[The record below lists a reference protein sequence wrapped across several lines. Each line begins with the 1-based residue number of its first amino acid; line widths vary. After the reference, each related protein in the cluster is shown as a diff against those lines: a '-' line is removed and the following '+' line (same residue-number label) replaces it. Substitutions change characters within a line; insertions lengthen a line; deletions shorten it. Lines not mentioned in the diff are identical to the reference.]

1 LAKMNLP
8 PVPEGATW
16 TEDQWKAIMA
26 SGQDILVA
34 AAAGSGKTAVLV
46 ERIIKKITS
55 ENSPIDVDELLVVTF
70 TNASAAEMRHRIGEA
85 LEKAIDS
92 NPSSVHLKKQLSLL
106 NRASISTL
114 HSFCLDV
121 IRKYYYLIDVD
132 PGFRIADETEGQLL
146 RDEVIEDLFEEEYG
160 KDGNQPFFNLVD
172 AFTNDRS
179 DEGLKDII
187 VDLFDFARSNPSP
200 DAYLD
205 SIVSMYDAAGSTAI
219 EELPF
224 MKVLMADIELQL
236 QGAKLLLEQGLE
248 IAKMPGGPA
257 PRAVN
262 FTEDLHVVVTLLNAQ
277 EQSWSELYD
286 AIQLAN
292 FGRAK
297 MCKGDD
303 YNKDLVDKASKL
315 RDRAKKIVQDLRSE
329 LFSRRPESFLK
340 DMQEMKPLIA
350 VLIDLVKEFSRRFGE
365 VKQERGLV
373 DFSDL
378 EHYTLEIL
386 AAQSGIEGELSS
398 AEATPSEAARAY
410 RKKFKEVLVDEY
422 QDTNM
427 VQEAILQLVTADG
440 EATGNLFMVGDVK
453 QSIYRFRLAEPNLFL
468 GKYNRF
474 TADGEQSGLKI
485 DLAKNFRSRS
495 EVLDGTNYL
504 FKQIMGVKVGEIHYD
519 ENAELKK
526 GAPYPE
532 DEQFPVELLLI
543 DRGEGSSSETE
554 SAEES
559 ETAATEFDADDLEQS
574 QLEARLMAKHIKD
587 MVEERRGVYNP
598 KTKTS
603 KPVNYRDI
611 VILLRSMTWAPQIM
625 EEFKQQG
632 IPIYANLST
641 GYFQATEV
649 AIMVSLLKVIDNP
662 YQDIPLA
669 AVLRSP
675 IVGLNEEDLAVI
687 RISQKRGSFYE
698 ALTTF
703 CMQKPTADNEELHE
717 KTSQF
722 FDRLKSWR
730 TAARQGSVSDLIW
743 QLYRETRFFD
753 FAGGMPGGK
762 QRQANLRALY
772 DRARQYEATTFRG
785 LFRFLRFIERMRERG
800 DDLGA
805 ARALGEQEDV
815 VRIMTIHSSKG
826 LEFPVVF
833 TAGLARNFNTMDLKK
848 FYMLDKEF
856 GFAAKYINPEKR
868 ISYPSLPQL
877 AFRRKHKMEML
888 AEEMRVLYVALT
900 RAKEKLYLIGSVKN
914 AEKMISKWQ
923 DEASRPEW
931 LLDEY
936 LRASATGFID
946 WIGPAVI
953 RHKDCD
959 SIRDGEFSFHPAL
972 GEEISR
978 HPSRWKIETI
988 TAEEVASYAE
998 EKTEEH
1004 ESLMDFVA
1012 AGKPVDIKSDMAEA
1026 VHNQLSWSYI
1036 YKEAANHRSK
1046 QSVTELKRNH
1056 EARDEESGTQIVRRF
1071 TKPILNRPRF
1081 MQEKKLTPAER
1092 GTAMHMVMQHIDLTQ
1107 PVTEASLELQLGK
1120 MVEKE
1125 LLFPEQRDAIEKKW
1139 ILAFFETEIGKR
1151 LLNAQMVRREVPFY
1165 LALPAREVYPD
1176 WQGENEPIFIQG
1188 VVDCIFQDEKGTVLL
1203 DFKTDGIHDRYKGGF
1218 EQAKPVL
1225 EERYRIQIS
1234 LYAKAIEQVWKQP
1247 VDEKYLYFF
1256 DGGHLLELEGL

>member
-1 LAKMNLP
+1 MARMNIP

-46 ERIIKKITS
+46 ERIIRKITS
-55 ENSPIDVDELLVVTF
+55 ENYPIDVDELLVVTF

-92 NPSSVHLKKQLSLL
+92 HPDSTHLKKQLGLL

-114 HSFCLDV
+114 HSFCLEV

-160 KDGNQPFFNLVD
+160 KADNQPFFNLVD

-187 VDLFDFARSNPSP
+187 TDLFDFARSNPSP

-205 SIVSMYDAAGSTAI
+205 SIVSMYEAAGSTAI
-219 EELPF
+219 EHLPF
-224 MKVLMADIELQL
+224 MKVLISDIELQL
-236 QGAKLLLEQGLE
+236 QGAKQLLEKALD
-248 IAKMPGGPA
+248 ISRMPGGPA

-262 FTEDLHVVVTLLNAQ
+262 FTEDLHVIDTLLAAS
-277 EQSWSELYD
+277 EQSWGDLHE
-286 AIQLAN
+286 AIQLAD

-297 MCKGDD
+297 TCRGDD
-303 YNKDLVDKASKL
+303 YNKDLVDKAAKL
-315 RDRAKKIVQDLRSE
+315 RDRAKKIVLDLRSE
-329 LFSRRPESFLK
+329 LFSRKPESFLK

-350 VLIDLVKEFSRRFGE
+350 VLIDLVKEFSHRFGE

-386 AAQSGIEGELSS
+386 TEKTDDGNVSPVS
-398 AEATPSEAARAY
+398 PSEAALAY
-410 RKKFKEVLVDEY
+410 RNKFKEVLVDEY

-427 VQEAILQLVTADG
+427 VQEAILQLVTAEG
-440 EATGNLFMVGDVK
+440 EAAGNLFMVGDVK
-453 QSIYRFRLAEPNLFL
+453 QSIYKFRLAEPNLFL

-474 TADGEQSGLKI
+474 TAEGEGTGLKI

-519 ENAELKK
+519 DNAELKK

-532 DEQFPVELLLI
+532 DDSFPVELLLI
-543 DRGEGSSSETE
+543 DKGEGASTDSDSPEVN
-554 SAEES
+554 
-559 ETAATEFDADDLEQS
+559 ETADTEFDAEDLEQS

-649 AIMVSLLKVIDNP
+649 AVMLSLLKVIDNP

-675 IVGLNEEDLAVI
+675 IVGLDEEELAII

-698 ALTTF
+698 ALTEF
-703 CMQKPTADNEELHE
+703 CLQKPTIENEALHE
-717 KTSQF
+717 KTNRF
-722 FDRLKSWR
+722 FEGLKKWR
-730 TAARQGSVSDLIW
+730 TTARQGSVSDLIW

-772 DRARQYEATTFRG
+772 DRARQYEATSFRG

-833 TAGLARNFNTMDLKK
+833 VAGLARNFNTMDLKK

-868 ISYPSLPQL
+868 ISFPSLPQL
-877 AFRRKHKMEML
+877 AFKRKHKMEML

-900 RAKEKLYLIGSVKN
+900 RAKEKLYLIGSVKD
-914 AEKMISKWQ
+914 ADKTISKWQ
-923 DEASRPEW
+923 DEASHPDW

-936 LRASATGFID
+936 LRASASGYID

-953 RHKDCD
+953 RHKDCE
-959 SIRDGEFSFHPAL
+959 SIRGSQAILHPAL
-972 GEEISR
+972 DEEINC
-978 HPSRWKIETI
+978 HPSRWKIATI
-988 TAEEVASYAE
+988 NAEEIISYADEKDE
-998 EKTEEH
+998 ER
-1004 ESLMDFVA
+1004 ESLMDLVA
-1012 AGKPVDIKSDMAEA
+1012 AGQA
-1026 VHNQLSWSYI
+1026 VNQISELADKVNEQLSWKYHF
-1036 YKEAANHRSK
+1036 KEAANHRSK

-1056 EARDEESGTQIVRRF
+1056 ETRDEESGTQIVRRF

-1092 GTAMHMVMQHIDLTQ
+1092 GTAMHMVMQHIDLSR
-1107 PVTEASLELQLGK
+1107 PVTEASLESQLK
-1120 MVEKE
+1120 QMVEKE
-1125 LLFPEQRDAIEKKW
+1125 LLFPEQKEAVDQKW
-1139 ILAFFETEIGKR
+1139 ILAFFDTEIGQR
-1151 LLNAQMVRREVPFY
+1151 LLGANNVSREVPFY
-1165 LALPAREVYPD
+1165 LSLPAKEVYPD

-1188 VVDCIFQDEKGTVLL
+1188 VIDCIFEDEKGTVLL
-1203 DFKTDGIHDRYKGGF
+1203 DFKTDGIHDRYIGGF
-1218 EQAKPVL
+1218 EQAKPIL

-1234 LYAKAIEQVWKQP
+1234 LYAKAIQQVWKKP
-1247 VDEKYLYFF
+1247 VEEKYLYFF
-1256 DGGHLLELEGL
+1256 DGGHLLEMDQL

>member
-1 LAKMNLP
+1 MRILAKMNIP

-46 ERIIKKITS
+46 ERIIRKITS
-55 ENSPIDVDELLVVTF
+55 EHNPINVDELLVVTF

-85 LEKAIDS
+85 LEKAIDEYPDS
-92 NPSSVHLKKQLSLL
+92 IHLKKQLSLL

-160 KDGNQPFFNLVD
+160 KAGNQPFFNLVD

-200 DAYLD
+200 EAYLD
-205 SIVSMYDAAGSTAI
+205 AIVLMYDVSGDTGI
-219 EELPF
+219 EDLPF
-224 MKVLMADIELQL
+224 IKMLVDDVELQL
-236 QGAKLLLEQGLE
+236 QGAKQLLVQGLE
-248 IAKMPGGPA
+248 LTRMPGGPA
-257 PRAVN
+257 PRAAN
-262 FTEDLHVVVTLLNAQ
+262 FTDDLHVVETLLQAK
-277 EQSWSELYD
+277 EQSWTALFD
-286 AIQLAN
+286 AMQLAD

-297 MCKGDD
+297 ACRGED
-303 YNKDLVDKASKL
+303 YDKELVDKAAKL
-315 RDRAKKIVQDLRSE
+315 RDRAKKIVLDLKSE
-329 LFSRRPESFLK
+329 LFSRKPESFLK

-350 VLIDLVKEFSRRFGE
+350 VLIDLVKEFSRRFLK
-365 VKQERGLV
+365 VKEERGLV

-378 EHYTLEIL
+378 EHYTLDIL
-386 AAQSGIEGELSS
+386 SASGDQSGDVR
-398 AEATPSEAARAY
+398 PSEAAVSY
-410 RKKFKEVLVDEY
+410 RRKFKEVLVDEY

-440 EATGNLFMVGDVK
+440 EAAGNLFMVGDVK

-474 TADGEQSGLKI
+474 SSDGGQTGLKI

-495 EVLDGTNYL
+495 EVLDATNYL
-504 FKQIMGVKVGEIHYD
+504 FKQIMGIEVGEIHYD
-519 ENAELKK
+519 KNAELKK
-526 GAPYPE
+526 GAAYPE
-532 DEQFPVELLLI
+532 DEPYPVELLLI
-543 DRGEGSSSETE
+543 DQGAGNEPEKE
-554 SAEES
+554 SEES
-559 ETAATEFDADDLEQS
+559 KLSAEFDADDLEQS
-574 QLEARLMAKHIKD
+574 QLEARLMAKQIRE

-598 KTKTS
+598 KLKQS

-649 AIMVSLLKVIDNP
+649 AVMLSLLKVIDNP

-669 AVLRSP
+669 GILRSP
-675 IVGLNEEDLAVI
+675 IVGLDEEELAVI
-687 RISQKRGSFYE
+687 RVSQKRGSFYE
-698 ALTTF
+698 ALTAF
-703 CMQKPTADNEELHE
+703 CEQNPPGKHE
-717 KTSQF
+717 VIYAKARMF
-722 FDRLKSWR
+722 FENLQGWR

-743 QLYRETRFFD
+743 QLYRDTRFYD

-772 DRARQYEATTFRG
+772 DRARQYESTSFRG

-833 TAGLARNFNTMDLKK
+833 VAGLARRFNTMDLKK

-877 AFRRKHKMEML
+877 AFKRKHKMEML

-900 RAKEKLYLIGSVKN
+900 RAKEKLYLIGTVKDS
-914 AEKMISKWQ
+914 EKTINKWE
-923 DEASRPEW
+923 DAASHDRW

-936 LRASATGFID
+936 LRASAMGYID

-953 RHKDCD
+953 RHQDCQQLKG
-959 SIRDGEFSFHPAL
+959 SGQSEAL
-972 GEEISR
+972 EHEISC
-978 HPSRWKIETI
+978 HPSRWKIAAI
-988 TAEEVASYAE
+988 PAEEVASYIE
-998 EKTEEH
+998 DTVVEQEN
-1004 ESLMDFVA
+1004 LMKSVA
-1012 AGKPVDIKSDMAEA
+1012 AGKPVKIESALSEK
-1026 VHNQLSWSYI
+1026 VRYQLSWKYGFT
-1036 YKEAANHRSK
+1036 EAATHRSK
-1046 QSVTELKRNH
+1046 QSVSELKRNH
-1056 EARDEESGTQIVRRF
+1056 EAREGESGTQIIRQMTR
-1071 TKPILNRPRF
+1071 PILGRPRF

-1092 GTAMHMVMQHIDLTQ
+1092 GTAMHMVMQHIDLSQ
-1107 PVTEASLELQLGK
+1107 PVTEQSLEVQLEK
-1120 MVEKE
+1120 MVERE
-1125 LLFPEQRDAIEKKW
+1125 LLFPEQRDAVERKW
-1139 ILAFFETEIGKR
+1139 ILAFFETEIGQR
-1151 LLNAQMVRREVPFY
+1151 LLNARTVNREVPFY
-1165 LALPAREVYPD
+1165 LSLQASEVYPD
-1176 WQGENEPIFIQG
+1176 WEGSSEPLFVQG
-1188 VVDCIFQDEKGTVLL
+1188 VVDCIFEDERGTVLL
-1203 DFKTDGIHDRYKGGF
+1203 DFKTDGIQDRFKGGYA
-1218 EQAKPVL
+1218 QAKPIL
-1225 EERYRIQIS
+1225 EGRYRIQIG
-1234 LYAKAIEQVWKQP
+1234 LYAKAIEKVWKQP
-1247 VDEKYLYFF
+1247 VSEKYLYFF
-1256 DGGHLLELEGL
+1256 DGGHLLELGQE

>member
-1 LAKMNLP
+1 MNIP

-92 NPSSVHLKKQLSLL
+92 NPNSVHLKKQLSLL

-114 HSFCLDV
+114 HSFCLEV

-262 FTEDLHVVVTLLNAQ
+262 FTEDLHVVVTLLNAK

-386 AAQSGIEGELSS
+386 AAQSGIEGELPL

-474 TADGEQSGLKI
+474 TADGEHSGLKI

-649 AIMVSLLKVIDNP
+649 AIMLALLKVIDNP

-687 RISQKRGSFYE
+687 RISQKRGAFYD

-703 CMQKPTADNEELHE
+703 CMQKPTADNEEVHE

-900 RAKEKLYLIGSVKN
+900 RAKEKLYLIGSVKD

-953 RHKDCD
+953 RHNDCE
-959 SIRDGEFSFHPAL
+959 SIREGESSLHPAL
-972 GEEISR
+972 GEEISA
-978 HPSRWKIETI
+978 HPSRWKIKTI
-988 TAEEVASYAE
+988 TVEEVASYAE
-998 EKTEEH
+998 EKTEKH
-1004 ESLMDFVA
+1004 ESLMDLVA
-1012 AGKPVDIKSDMAEA
+1012 AGKPVNIESDMAEA
-1026 VHNQLSWSYI
+1026 VHNQLSWSYL

-1056 EARDEESGTQIVRRF
+1056 EAKDEESGTQIVRRF

-1092 GTAMHMVMQHIDLTQ
+1092 GTAMHMVMQHIDLTE
-1107 PVTEASLELQLGK
+1107 PVTAASLELQLEQ

-1151 LLNAQMVRREVPFY
+1151 LINAQKVRREVPFY

-1203 DFKTDGIHDRYKGGF
+1203 DFKTDGIHDRYKGGY

-1234 LYAKAIEQVWKQP
+1234 LYAKAIQQVWKQP

-1256 DGGHLLELEGL
+1256 DGGHLLELQNL

>member
-1 LAKMNLP
+1 LAKTNIP

-55 ENSPIDVDELLVVTF
+55 ESDPIDVDELLVVTF

-92 NPSSVHLKKQLSLL
+92 NPASTHLKKQLSLL

-114 HSFCLDV
+114 HSFCLEV
-121 IRKYYYLIDVD
+121 IRKYYYMIDVD

-146 RDEVIEDLFEEEYG
+146 RDEVMEDLFEEEYG
-160 KDGNQPFFNLVD
+160 KADNQHFFNLVD

-187 VDLFDFARSNPSP
+187 ADLFDFARSNPSP

-205 SIVSMYDAAGSTAI
+205 SIVSMYDAASSTAI
-219 EELPF
+219 EGLPF
-224 MKVLMADIELQL
+224 MNVLLADIELQL
-236 QGAKLLLEQGLE
+236 QGAKQLLEKGME
-248 IAKMPGGPA
+248 IARMPGGPA

-262 FTEDLHVVVTLLNAQ
+262 FTEDLHVMDTLLAAKDR
-277 EQSWSELYD
+277 SWAELYE

-292 FGRAK
+292 YGRAK
-297 MCKGDD
+297 TCRGDD
-303 YNKDLVDKASKL
+303 FNKDLVDKAAKL
-315 RDRAKKIVQDLRSE
+315 RDRAKKIVQDLRGE
-329 LFSRRPESFLK
+329 LFSRKPESFLK
-340 DMQEMKPLIA
+340 DMQEMKPLVA

-378 EHYTLEIL
+378 EHYTLDIL
-386 AAQSGIEGELSS
+386 TAEQEAEEGE
-398 AEATPSEAARAY
+398 AKPSEAALAY
-410 RKKFKEVLVDEY
+410 RVKFKEVLVDEY

-427 VQEAILQLVTADG
+427 VQEAILQLVTAEG
-440 EATGNLFMVGDVK
+440 EESGNLFMVGDVK
-453 QSIYRFRLAEPNLFL
+453 QSIYKFRLAEPNLFL

-474 TADGEQSGLKI
+474 TSSGEGTGLKI
-485 DLAKNFRSRS
+485 DLAKNFRSRK

-504 FKQIMGVKVGEIHYD
+504 FKQIMGIKVGEIHYD

-532 DEQFPVELLLI
+532 DDEFPVELLLI
-543 DRGEGSSSETE
+543 DKSEGESTETE
-554 SAEES
+554 SGEDN
-559 ETAATEFDADDLEQS
+559 ETAAGEFDADDLEQS

-649 AIMVSLLKVIDNP
+649 AIMLSLLKVIDNP

-675 IVGLNEEDLAVI
+675 IVGLDEEELAII
-687 RISQKRGSFYE
+687 RVSQKRGSFYE
-698 ALTTF
+698 ALTAF
-703 CMQKPTADNEELHE
+703 CLQRPVPENEGLHE
-717 KTSQF
+717 KTSRF
-722 FDRLKSWR
+722 FESLKRWR
-730 TAARQGSVSDLIW
+730 TSARQGSVSDLIW

-772 DRARQYEATTFRG
+772 DRARQYEATSFRG

-833 TAGLARNFNTMDLKK
+833 VAGLARNFNTMDLKK

-868 ISYPSLPQL
+868 ISLPSLPQL
-877 AFRRKHKMEML
+877 AFKRKKKMEML

-900 RAKEKLYLIGSVKN
+900 RAKEKLYLIGSVKD
-914 AEKMISKWQ
+914 AEKTISKWQ
-923 DEASRPEW
+923 DEASHPEW

-936 LRASATGFID
+936 LRASASGYID

-953 RHKDCD
+953 RHQDCVD
-959 SIRDGEFSFHPAL
+959 IRDGAETLHPAL
-972 GEEISR
+972 GEDITC
-978 HPSRWKIETI
+978 HPSRWKIESI
-988 TAEEVASYAE
+988 KAEEIASYGE
-998 EKTEEH
+998 EKTEEQ

-1012 AGKPVDIKSDMAEA
+1012 AGKPVNLESGMAET
-1026 VHNQLSWSYI
+1026 VKKQLSWNYHF
-1036 YKEAANHRSK
+1036 KEAANHRSK

-1056 EARDEESGTQIVRRF
+1056 ETRDEESGTQIVRRF
-1071 TKPILNRPRF
+1071 SKPILNRPRF

-1092 GTAMHMVMQHIDLTQ
+1092 GTAMHMVMQHIDLDQ
-1107 PVTEASLELQLGK
+1107 PVTEASLELQLDR

-1125 LLFPEQRDAIEKKW
+1125 LLFPEQRDAVDKKW
-1139 ILAFFETEIGKR
+1139 ILAFFETDIGKR
-1151 LLNAQMVRREVPFY
+1151 LVTAEKVSREVPFY
-1165 LALPAREVYPD
+1165 LSLPSKEVYPD

-1218 EQAKPVL
+1218 EQARPIL

-1247 VDEKYLYFF
+1247 VEEKYLYFF
-1256 DGGHLLELEGL
+1256 DGGHLLELDQL

>member
-1 LAKMNLP
+1 MNIP

-26 SGQDILVA
+26 SGKDILVA

-46 ERIIKKITS
+46 ERIIRKITS
-55 ENSPIDVDELLVVTF
+55 ENNPIDVDELLVVTF

-92 NPSSVHLKKQLSLL
+92 SPDSIHLKKQLSLL

-114 HSFCLDV
+114 HSFCLEV

-160 KDGNQPFFNLVD
+160 KADNQPFFNLVD

-187 VDLFDFARSNPSP
+187 ADLFDFARSNPSP
-200 DAYLD
+200 DDYLD
-205 SIVSMYDAAGSTAI
+205 SIVSMYDAASSAAI
-219 EELPF
+219 EDLPF
-224 MKVLMADIELQL
+224 MKVLISDIELQL
-236 QGAKLLLEQGLE
+236 QGAKQLLEKALD
-248 IAKMPGGPA
+248 ISRMPGGPA
-257 PRAVN
+257 PRSVN
-262 FTEDLHVVVTLLNAQ
+262 FTEDLHVIDTLLAAG
-277 EQSWSELYD
+277 EQSWGEMFE

-297 MCKGDD
+297 TCRGDD
-303 YNKDLVDKASKL
+303 YNKDLVDKAAKL
-315 RDRAKKIVQDLRSE
+315 RDRAKKIVQDLRNE
-329 LFSRRPESFLK
+329 LFSRKPESFLK

-386 AAQSGIEGELSS
+386 TAKSNDESGSLAQ
-398 AEATPSEAARAY
+398 PSEAALAY
-410 RKKFKEVLVDEY
+410 RNKFKEVLVDEY

-427 VQEAILQLVTADG
+427 VQEAILQLVTAEG
-440 EATGNLFMVGDVK
+440 EAAGNLFMVGDVK
-453 QSIYRFRLAEPNLFL
+453 QSIYKFRLAEPNLFL

-474 TADGEQSGLKI
+474 TAEGEDTGLKI

-519 ENAELKK
+519 DNAELKK

-532 DEQFPVELLLI
+532 EDPFPVELLLI
-543 DRGEGSSSETE
+543 DKGEGASSDSDSSEE
-554 SAEES
+554 NDVAD
-559 ETAATEFDADDLEQS
+559 TEFEAEDLEQS

-649 AIMVSLLKVIDNP
+649 AVMLSLLKVIDNP

-675 IVGLNEEDLAVI
+675 IVGLDEEELAVI

-698 ALTTF
+698 ALTAF
-703 CMQKPTADNEELHE
+703 CIQKPTMENEALHD
-717 KTSQF
+717 KTSRF
-722 FDRLKSWR
+722 LEGLKKWR
-730 TAARQGSVSDLIW
+730 TSARQGSVSDLIW

-772 DRARQYEATTFRG
+772 DRARQYEVTSFRG

-833 TAGLARNFNTMDLKK
+833 VAGLARNFNTMDLKK

-868 ISYPSLPQL
+868 ISFPSLPQL
-877 AFRRKHKMEML
+877 AFKRKQKMEML

-900 RAKEKLYLIGSVKN
+900 RAKEKLYLIGSVKD
-914 AEKMISKWQ
+914 ADKTISKWQ
-923 DEASRPEW
+923 DEASHPDW

-936 LRASATGFID
+936 LRASASGYID

-953 RHKDCD
+953 RHKDCE
-959 SIRDGEFSFHPAL
+959 SIRGSQASLHPAL
-972 GEEISR
+972 GEEISF

-988 TAEEVASYAE
+988 TAEEVVSYAE
-998 EKTEEH
+998 EKAEER
-1004 ESLMDFVA
+1004 ESLMDLVA
-1012 AGKPVDIKSDMAEA
+1012 AGKA
-1026 VHNQLSWSYI
+1026 VNQVSELADKVNEQLSWKYH

-1056 EARDEESGTQIVRRF
+1056 ETRDEESGTQIVRKF

-1081 MQEKKLTPAER
+1081 MQEKMLTPAER
-1092 GTAMHMVMQHIDLTQ
+1092 GTAMHMVMQHIDLSK
-1107 PVTEASLELQLGK
+1107 PITEASLESQLEQ

-1125 LLFPEQRDAIEKKW
+1125 LLFPEQKEAVDRKW
-1139 ILAFFETEIGKR
+1139 ILAFFDTVIGQR
-1151 LLNAQMVRREVPFY
+1151 LLGANKVRREVPFY
-1165 LALPAREVYPD
+1165 LSLPAKEVYPD

-1188 VVDCIFQDEKGTVLL
+1188 VIDCIFEDEKGTVLL

-1218 EQAKPVL
+1218 EQAKPILVD
-1225 EERYRIQIS
+1225 RYRIQIS
-1234 LYAKAIEQVWKQP
+1234 LYAKAIQQVWKKP
-1247 VDEKYLYFF
+1247 VEEKYLYFF
-1256 DGGHLLELEGL
+1256 DGGHLLEMN

>member
-1 LAKMNLP
+1 MAKINIP

-46 ERIIKKITS
+46 ERIIKKVIS
-55 ENSPIDVDELLVVTF
+55 EINPINVDELLVVTF

-85 LEKAIDS
+85 LEKAIDAS
-92 NPSSVHLKKQLSLL
+92 PDSVHLKKQLSLL

-146 RDEVIEDLFEEEYG
+146 RDEVIEELFEEEYG
-160 KDGNQPFFNLVD
+160 KADNQRFFNLVD

-187 VDLFDFARSNPSP
+187 VDLFDFARSNPNPS
-200 DAYLD
+200 DYLD
-205 SIVSMYDAAGSTAI
+205 SIVAMYDTAGEAAI

-236 QGAKLLLEQGLE
+236 LGAKKMLEQGLD
-248 IAKMPGGPA
+248 IARMPGGPA
-257 PRAVN
+257 PRADN
-262 FTEDLHVVVTLLNAQ
+262 FTADLHVVNTLLEAKK
-277 EQSWSELYD
+277 QSWTSLYEG
-286 AIQLAN
+286 IQLAK
-292 FGRAK
+292 FDRAK
-297 MCKGDD
+297 TCKGDD
-303 YNKDLVDKASKL
+303 FDQQLVDKAAKL
-315 RDRAKKIVQDLRSE
+315 RDRAKKIVQDLASE

-340 DMQEMKPLIA
+340 DMQEMKPLVA
-350 VLIDLVKEFSRRFGE
+350 VLIELVKEFSRRFEE

-378 EHYTLEIL
+378 EHYTLDIL
-386 AAQSGIEGELSS
+386 TAQPEEPAAG
-398 AEATPSEAARAY
+398 AMPSEAALAY
-410 RKKFKEVLVDEY
+410 RRKFKEVLVDEY

-440 EATGNLFMVGDVK
+440 EESGNLFMVGDVK

-474 TADGEQSGLKI
+474 TAEGDETGLKI
-485 DLAKNFRSRS
+485 DLARNFRSRG
-495 EVLDGTNYL
+495 EVLDATNYL
-504 FKQIMGVKVGEIHYD
+504 FKQIMGVTVGEIHYD

-532 DEQFPVELLLI
+532 DEEFPVELLLI
-543 DRGEGSSSETE
+543 DKGAGAHTERET
-554 SAEES
+554 AEEADPS
-559 ETAATEFDADDLEQS
+559 ASEFDADDLEQS
-574 QLEARLMAKHIKD
+574 QLEARLMASHIKS

-649 AIMVSLLKVIDNP
+649 AIMLSLLKVIDNP
-662 YQDIPLA
+662 FQDIPLA

-675 IVGLNEEDLAVI
+675 IVGLDEEELAII

-698 ALTTF
+698 ALTEF
-703 CMQKPTADNEELHE
+703 CMKRPAAGHEGLHE
-717 KTSQF
+717 KTSRF
-722 FDRLKSWR
+722 FEGLKKWR
-730 TAARQGSVSDLIW
+730 TSARQGSVSDLIW
-743 QLYRETRFFD
+743 QLYRETRFYD

-772 DRARQYEATTFRG
+772 DRARQYEATSFRG
-785 LFRFLRFIERMRERG
+785 LFRFLRFIDRMRERG

-833 TAGLARNFNTMDLKK
+833 VAGLARNFNTMDLKK

-877 AFRRKHKMEML
+877 AFKRKHKMEML

-900 RAKEKLYLIGSVKN
+900 RAKEKLYLIGSVKD
-914 AEKMISKWQ
+914 AEKTISKWQ
-923 DEASRPEW
+923 EEAGHPDW

-936 LRASATGFID
+936 LRASASGYLD

-953 RHKDCD
+953 RHQDCD
-959 SIRDGEFSFHPAL
+959 SVRGENAAL
-972 GEEISR
+972 HHDLAEEIIC
-978 HPSRWKIETI
+978 HPSRWKIDI
-988 TAEEVASYAE
+988 ISAEDVAAYSDE
-998 EKTEEH
+998 QSDEH

-1012 AGKPVDIKSDMAEA
+1012 AGKPVNMDSELSEA
-1026 VHNQLSWSYI
+1026 VRSQLSWDYHF
-1036 YKEAANHRSK
+1036 KEAATHRSK

-1056 EARDEESGTQIVRRF
+1056 ETRDEESGTQMIRRF

-1092 GTAMHMVMQHIDLTQ
+1092 GTAMHMVMQHIDLSQ
-1107 PVTEASLELQLGK
+1107 PVTELSLDLQLEK
-1120 MVEKE
+1120 MVESE

-1139 ILAFFETEIGKR
+1139 ILAFFETDIGKR
-1151 LLNAQMVRREVPFY
+1151 LLSANKVSREVPFY
-1165 LALPAREVYPD
+1165 LSLPAMEVYPD

-1188 VVDCIFQDEKGTVLL
+1188 VVDCVFEDEKGTVLL

-1218 EQAKPVL
+1218 EQARPIL

-1234 LYAKAIEQVWKQP
+1234 LYSKAIEQVWKHP

-1256 DGGHLLELEGL
+1256 DGGHLLELEGE

>member
-1 LAKMNLP
+1 MNIP
-8 PVPEGATW
+8 PIPEGATW

-46 ERIIKKITS
+46 ERIIKKIIS
-55 ENSPIDVDELLVVTF
+55 DDQPIDVDELLVVTF

-92 NPSSVHLKKQLSLL
+92 NPNSTHLKKQLSLL

-114 HSFCLDV
+114 HSFCLEV

-146 RDEVIEDLFEEEYG
+146 RDEVIEELFEEEYG
-160 KDGNQPFFNLVD
+160 KAENQPFFNLVD

-200 DAYLD
+200 EDYLD

-224 MKVLMADIELQL
+224 MKVLMGDIELQL
-236 QGAKLLLEQGLE
+236 QGAKQLLEKGLE
-248 IAKMPGGPA
+248 MTKMPGGPA
-257 PRAVN
+257 PRSAN
-262 FTEDLHVVVTLLNAQ
+262 FTEDIHVIETLLNAK
-277 EQSWSELYD
+277 EQSWSALYE
-286 AIQLAN
+286 AIQLAS

-297 MCKGDD
+297 TCRGDD
-303 YNKDLVDKASKL
+303 FNKDLVDKAAKL
-315 RDRAKKIVQDLRSE
+315 RDRAKKIVQDLKSE
-329 LFSRRPESFLK
+329 LFSRKPESFLK

-350 VLIDLVKEFSRRFGE
+350 VLINLVKEFSRRFGV

-378 EHYTLEIL
+378 EHYTLDIL
-386 AAQSGIEGELSS
+386 TAKADGEGEQHGGVR
-398 AEATPSEAARAY
+398 PSEAALAY
-410 RKKFKEVLVDEY
+410 RNKFKEVLVDEY

-440 EATGNLFMVGDVK
+440 EASGNLFMVGDVK

-474 TADGEQSGLKI
+474 TQDGEQTGLKI

-504 FKQIMGVKVGEIHYD
+504 FKQIMGIKVGEIHYD

-532 DEQFPVELLLI
+532 DEEYPVELLLI
-543 DRGEGSSSETE
+543 DHGEGSSTE
-554 SAEES
+554 AE
-559 ETAATEFDADDLEQS
+559 AADENEIPADGFDGDDLEQS

-587 MVEERRGVYNP
+587 MVKERRGVYNP
-598 KTKTS
+598 KTRTS

-649 AIMVSLLKVIDNP
+649 AIMLSLLKVIDNP

-675 IVGLNEEDLAVI
+675 IVGLDEEELAVI
-687 RISQKRGSFYE
+687 RISQRRGSFYE
-698 ALTTF
+698 ALTVF
-703 CMQKPTADNEELHE
+703 CSQKPAPQNEALHE
-717 KTSQF
+717 KTSRF
-722 FDRLKSWR
+722 FEGLKRWR
-730 TAARQGSVSDLIW
+730 TAARKASVSDLIW

-772 DRARQYEATTFRG
+772 DRARQYEATSFRG

-833 TAGLARNFNTMDLKK
+833 VAGLARNFNTMDLKK

-868 ISYPSLPQL
+868 ISFPSLPQL
-877 AFRRKHKMEML
+877 AFKRKHKMEML

-900 RAKEKLYLIGSVKN
+900 RAKEKLYLIGSVKD
-914 AEKMISKWQ
+914 AEKTISKWQ
-923 DEASRPEW
+923 EEASHPDW

-936 LRASATGFID
+936 LRASASGYID
-946 WIGPAVI
+946 WVGPAVI
-953 RHKDCD
+953 RHKDCSPLRGSED
-959 SIRDGEFSFHPAL
+959 IVHPGL
-972 GEEISR
+972 GEEITC
-978 HPSRWKIETI
+978 HPSRWKIESI
-988 TAEEVASYAE
+988 KAEEVATYAD
-998 EKTEEH
+998 EKSDEQ
-1004 ESLMDFVA
+1004 ESLMQLVA
-1012 AGKPVDIKSDMAEA
+1012 AGKPVGLNSELAET
-1026 VHNQLSWSYI
+1026 VNRQLSWKYQFG
-1036 YKEAANHRSK
+1036 EAASHRSK

-1056 EARDEESGTQIVRRF
+1056 ETRDEESGTQIVRRF
-1071 TKPILNRPRF
+1071 AKPILNRPRF

-1092 GTAMHMVMQHIDLTQ
+1092 GTAMHMVMQHIDLTN
-1107 PVTEASLELQLGK
+1107 PVTEASLDLQLNQ

-1125 LLFPEQRDAIEKKW
+1125 LLFPEQREAIDKKW
-1139 ILAFFETEIGKR
+1139 ILAFFDTEIGVR
-1151 LLNAQMVRREVPFY
+1151 LLNAEKVSREVPFY
-1165 LALPAREVYPD
+1165 LSLEAAEVYPG

-1188 VVDCIFQDEKGTVLL
+1188 VVDCIFRDDKGTVLL
-1203 DFKTDGIHDRYKGGF
+1203 DFKTDGIHDRFKGGF
-1218 EQAKPVL
+1218 EQARPIL

-1247 VDEKYLYFF
+1247 VEEKYLYFF
-1256 DGGHLLELEGL
+1256 DGGHLLELD